1 MNSFERVMRRL
12 EGKEVDKIPN
22 LNIMMSGAAKYIDVP
37 YSKFAT
43 DYTYLVEGNIKCCEA
58 FGIDAVTTMSD
69 ALRETH
75 SFGANVIFP
84 EDDVPYC
91 KDMLIKDYSV
101 VKGLK
106 VPNPFESERLL
117 DRIRAV
123 ELYKKE
129 IGGKYPIIGW
139 VEGALA
145 EAADLRGLSELMM
158 DLILEPEAVEELFEK
173 IYELQYAFMKAQ
185 VEAGADIIGVGD
197 AAASLI
203 GPGLYEQ
210 YGVPYEKR
218 IIQDIHNLGAKAKLH
233 ICGNIEPI
241 LDKIALVEADIV
253 DVDWMVNFEKAVKA
267 FKGTKT
273 SACGNMDPVAVFLQ
287 GNAEVVRREVG
298 KCIAVADA
306 TTLIAGGCEIP
317 KSTSFDNMKLMNEM
331 LYI

>member
-1 MNSFERVMRRL
+1 MNAYERVIRRL

-22 LNIMMSGAAKYIDVP
+22 LNIMMAFAAKYINVP

-43 DYTYLVEGNIKCCEA
+43 DYRYLVEGNIKCCEA

-75 SFGANVIFP
+75 SFGAKVIFP
-84 EDDVPYC
+84 EDDIPYC

-101 VKGLK
+101 TKSLK

-129 IGGKYPIIGW
+129 VGGKYPIIGW

-173 IYELQYAFMKAQ
+173 IYELQYAFAKAQ

-203 GPGLYEQ
+203 GPELYEQ

-218 IIQDIHNLGAKAKLH
+218 IIQDIHKLGAKAKLH

-241 LDKIALVEADIV
+241 LDKIALVGADIV
-253 DVDWMVNFEKAVKA
+253 DVDWMVNFEKAVNA
-267 FKGTKT
+267 FKGTRT

-287 GNAEVVRREVG
+287 GNEEVVRREVA
-298 KCIAVADA
+298 KCIAAADKK
-306 TTLIAGGCEIP
+306 TFIAGGCEIP
-317 KSTSFDNMKLMNEM
+317 KNTSFNNLRLMNKM

>member
-22 LNIMMSGAAKYIDVP
+22 LNIIMAFAAKYINVP

-43 DYTYLVEGNIKCCEA
+43 DYRYLVEGNIKCCEA
-58 FGIDAVTTMSD
+58 FGIDVVTTMSD

-75 SFGANVIFP
+75 SFGAKVIFP
-84 EDDVPYC
+84 EDDIPYC
-91 KDMLIKDYSV
+91 KEMLIKDYSS
-101 VKGLK
+101 VKKLK
-106 VPNPFESERLL
+106 VQNPFESERLL

-129 IGGKYPIIGW
+129 VGGKYPIMGW

-145 EAADLRGLSELMM
+145 EAADLRGVSELMM

-197 AAASLI
+197 AVASLI
-203 GPGLYEQ
+203 GPDLYLQ

-233 ICGNIEPI
+233 ICGNIDPI
-241 LDKIALVEADIV
+241 LKEIVIVEADIV
-253 DVDWMVNFEKAVKA
+253 DVDWMVNFEKAVNA
-267 FKGTKT
+267 FKGSRTC
-273 SACGNMDPVAVFLQ
+273 ACGNMDPVAVFLQ
-287 GNAEVVRREVG
+287 GNQEVMRREVA
-298 KCIAVADA
+298 KCIAVADEK
-306 TTLIAGGCEIP
+306 TFLAGGCEIP
-317 KSTSFDNMKLMNEM
+317 MDTSSENLKLMNKM